1 LRNDDF
7 LPARQG
13 MLDLLRDAM
22 VNQLRVLVDF
32 QEPVNPPNQNCI
44 AVRIAVLK
52 PAPSRPW
59 PGQVTP
65 I

>member
-1 LRNDDF
+1 M
-7 LPARQG
+7 A
-13 MLDLLRDAM
+13 
-22 VNQLRVLVDF
+22 NQLKVLVDF
-32 QEPVNPPNQNCI
+32 LESVNPPNQNCR

-65 I
+65 F